1 MVLSSPIF
9 IFLFM
14 PAVLALYLA
23 SPSPARNP
31 VLLAVSL
38 LFYAWGD
45 GSSIFVLLL
54 SVVFNYAAGLLI
66 QTAGSRAGKRVY
78 LSTAIVVDLALLL
91 FYKYLKFAV
100 TNLAALHAVDSS
112 GFDFTDWHLPPGISF
127 FTFAALSYL
136 IDIYR
141 GKTNA
146 ERNPID
152 LGLYV
157 ALFPKIVAGP
167 IVRYSEIS
175 GELKHRKVTLESFGQ
190 GARRFVIGLGKK
202 VLIANQVGI
211 AADAAFSGSA
221 GLDAPTAWVGILC
234 YTLQI
239 YFDFSGYSDMAIGL
253 GRMLGF
259 TFLEN
264 FNYPYVSQSVQ
275 EFWRRWH
282 ISLSTWFK
290 DYLYIPLGGNRGSPV
305 RTYVNLVVV
314 FLLCGLW
321 HGASWNFIVWGLYH
335 GAFLVLERFCLTK
348 ALKSTPRP
356 VRHAYGVL
364 TVMIGWVFFR
374 AVDLTQAL
382 SFFDAMFSFRH
393 DRFDYFQ
400 MTFLNRQMIAAIII
414 GIAGSV
420 PVPAFLKALRDR
432 AAESG
437 KPSLARFCDAQVSI
451 GTVVFVLFVFM
462 ASVMELA
469 MSTYSPFIYTK
480 F

>member
-1 MVLSSPIF
+1 MVLNSPIF
-9 IFLFM
+9 IFLFL
-14 PAVLALYLA
+14 PAVLALYFA
-23 SPSPARNP
+23 APSPAKNP

-45 GSSIFVLLL
+45 GSSIFVLLF
-54 SVVFNYAAGLLI
+54 SVGINYAAGLLI
-66 QTAGSRAGKRVY
+66 QTAESRGVKRAY
-78 LSTAIVVDLALLL
+78 LSTAIFVDVALLF

-100 TNLAALHAVDSS
+100 TNLASLHAVDLSR
-112 GFDFTDWHLPPGISF
+112 FDFTDWHLPPGISF
-127 FTFAALSYL
+127 FTFAALAYL
-136 IDIYR
+136 LDIYR
-141 GKTNA
+141 GKTPA

-157 ALFPKIVAGP
+157 ALFPKIIAGP
-167 IVRYSEIS
+167 IVRYSEIC
-175 GELKHRKVTLESFGQ
+175 GELKRRRVTLESFGH

-202 VLIANQVGI
+202 VLIANQVAI
-211 AADAAFSGSA
+211 AADAAFSAGA

-264 FNYPYVSQSVQ
+264 FNYPYVSQSIQ

-282 ISLSTWFK
+282 ISLSTWFR
-290 DYLYIPLGGNRGSPV
+290 DYLYIPLGGSRGSPA

-314 FLLCGLW
+314 FLLCGFW
-321 HGASWNFIVWGLYH
+321 HGASWNFIVWGIYH
-335 GAFLVLERFCLTK
+335 GAFLVLERLGLVK
-348 ALKSTPRP
+348 ALKTAPRP
-356 VRHAYGVL
+356 LRHAYGVL
-364 TVMIGWVFFR
+364 TVMVGWVFFR
-374 AVDLTQAL
+374 AADLTHAV
-382 SFFDAMFSFRH
+382 SFLDAMFSLRYSG
-393 DRFDYFQ
+393 FDYFR
-400 MTFLNRQMIAAIII
+400 MTFLSRQLMAAVII
-414 GIAGSV
+414 GVAGSV
-420 PVPAFLKALRDR
+420 PVPACVKALRDR
-432 AAESG
+432 IAVSG
-437 KPSLARFCDAQVSI
+437 KPWLSGFCDAQVSI
-451 GTVVFVLFVFM
+451 WTVVFILFVFM